1 MNKNMSWRLTLIS
14 LSCLAALAMTACAP
28 LKDAASTPAVVA
40 AAPDPAPDAH
50 NSRNSLDWA
59 ATYVGTLPCAD
70 CPGIQIRLRLNRD
83 ESYELSTHNIDREK
97 SPSQVRGRFTWQA
110 NGNAIT
116 LDAKGGGRQLL
127 IGEGRAALLQPG
139 AAPTWPQPPQQLLT
153 RVKPLAAAELART
166 LEAHHWTLVWS
177 ADAKDQAIAG
187 LPAGAMRPLAF
198 NFTASR
204 FSIEGGCNRSMGGY
218 QIDAEGRLNF
228 GRMAST
234 MMACEP
240 GLTEVDKTLAGLLAQ
255 PLKSEVLMKTGTA
268 TTLRLTGAANATL
281 FFTGQLTPEA
291 RYGQPTRV
299 FIEVNAQRAGC
310 PQPPAGARDC
320 LQVRERRFDE
330 QGLVIGT
337 PGAWAPFTDVIEG
350 YTHKPGVRNVLRLK
364 RFERAAVGAGAPY
377 LYMLDM
383 VVESETVRP

>member
-1 MNKNMSWRLTLIS
+1 MNTKPMRLTLGS
-14 LSCLAALAMTACAP
+14 LSCLAAFLTMTACTP
-28 LKDAASTPAVVA
+28 LKETVSMPA
-40 AAPDPAPDAH
+40 DPAH
-50 NSRNSLDWA
+50 SSRNSLDWA

-83 ESYELSTHNIDREK
+83 ESYELSTHNIDRDQA
-97 SPSQVRGRFTWQA
+97 PSQVRGRFSWQA

-116 LDAKGGGRQLL
+116 LDAAGGGRQLL

-153 RVKPLAAAELART
+153 RVKPLAAAELPRA
-166 LEAHHWTLVWS
+166 LEDHRWTLVWS
-177 ADAKDQAIAG
+177 SDAKGQTIAG
-187 LPAGAMRPLAF
+187 LPTGAMRPLAF
-198 NFTASR
+198 NFSASR
-204 FSIEGGCNRSMGGY
+204 FSIEGGCNRAMGGY

-240 GLTEVDKTLAGLLAQ
+240 GLMEVDKTLAGLLAQ
-255 PLKSEVLMKTGTA
+255 PLKSEVLVTGTA
-268 TTLRLTGAANATL
+268 TTLRLTGAANTTL
-281 FFTGQLTPEA
+281 FFTGQMTPEA

-299 FIEVNAQRAGC
+299 FIEVNAQRSAC
-310 PQPPAGARDC
+310 AKPPAGASDC

-337 PGAWAPFTDVIEG
+337 PGAWAPFTEVIVG

-364 RFERAAVGAGAPY
+364 RFDRAAVGGGAPY